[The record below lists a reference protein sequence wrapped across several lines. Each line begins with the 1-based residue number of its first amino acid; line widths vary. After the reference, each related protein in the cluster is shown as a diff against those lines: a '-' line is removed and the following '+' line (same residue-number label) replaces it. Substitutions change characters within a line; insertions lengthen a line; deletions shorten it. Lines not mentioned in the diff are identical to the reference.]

1 MLPLIYKGTLVD
13 HHSGL
18 KHSRHLYIKIFD
30 GNRLLV
36 FKLDNLITL
45 LDRGKKLML
54 QMAGTKLMIKS
65 CKQELNI
72 Q

>member
-1 MLPLIYKGTLVD
+1 MLPLIYQGTVVD

-18 KHSRHLYIKIFD
+18 KHSRHSYIKIFD

-36 FKLDNLITL
+36 FKLDNLIML
-45 LDRGKKLML
+45 PEGKKLML